1 MDGNLALRLNCSYFQ
16 RMPRAGVAALLV
28 LRWPHVS
35 DQCRGRG
42 CCPSRSTY
50 TELMPF
56 LCLVACP
63 AVAGRALS
71 PPCRS
76 LTGRWRALPT
86 CSWLTVRACGSC
98 WPCLPWALLGFVFRM
113 AAPMGRYALLAGV
126 GQLLACCWPCR
137 VWWAQLAAT
146 LQGVAAEAWLA
157 LVPSADDSLSD
168 LL

>member
-1 MDGNLALRLNCSYFQ
+1 M
-16 RMPRAGVAALLV
+16 RASPTVA
-28 LRWPHVS
+28 HVS

-50 TELMPF
+50 TEVMPF
-56 LCLVACP
+56 LLIGAMLVACRQ
-63 AVAGRALS
+63 VAGAWWPPLRWPGQRPTTAWALS

-98 WPCLPWALLGFVFRM
+98 WPCLSWALFGFVFRM

-146 LQGVAAEAWLA
+146 LQGVAAKAWLPS
-157 LVPSADDSLSD
+157 VRSADDSLSD